1 MYEIPSLC
9 GKNTENLQ
17 KFEMRW
23 CFINVFKMC
32 EVTISRECTKQ
43 QRQMYAAQQLWGLDL
58 RIRKKKFPETVKFRQ
73 GLVYVDMSFRR
84 HLRTGNCVFVD
95 ILCRESV
102 FHCTVGNHKLITVLN
117 IFAAARDTRRY
128 PRNIAFCF
136 WWMSDFL
143 PTFALFFHN
152 FFMSI
157 YKNSDRLRQICGD
170 LGFLSRLCGCLK
182 FWRS

>member
-17 KFEMRW
+17 KFEMW
-23 CFINVFKMC
+23 CCFFNVLTCAKIRL
-32 EVTISRECTKQ
+32 VVNVRKQ
-43 QRQMYAAQQLWGLDL
+43 QRQKRFSRANLKENEET
-58 RIRKKKFPETVKFRQ
+58 RKRRYRATIKFRQ

-84 HLRTGNCVFVD
+84 HLPTGNCVFVD

-128 PRNIAFCF
+128 PRNIISWIYNRC
-136 WWMSDFL
+136 ML
-143 PTFALFFHN
+143 LALVSACVFV
-152 FFMSI
+152 
-157 YKNSDRLRQICGD
+157 K
-170 LGFLSRLCGCLK
+170 K
-182 FWRS
+182 F

>member
-43 QRQMYAAQQLWGLDL
+43 QRQKRFSGVNLKENEET
-58 RIRKKKFPETVKFRQ
+58 RKRRYRATIKFRQ

-128 PRNIAFCF
+128 PRNIAF
-136 WWMSDFL
+136 FL
-143 PTFALFFHN
+143 TDEWFHT
-152 FFMSI
+152 
-157 YKNSDRLRQICGD
+157 RL
-170 LGFLSRLCGCLK
+170 LGSR
-182 FWRS
+182 S

>member
-9 GKNTENLQ
+9 GKNAENLQ

-43 QRQMYAAQQLWGLDL
+43 QRQKRFSGVKLKEKEKTRRGRYTKT
-58 RIRKKKFPETVKFRQ
+58 IKFRQ

-84 HLRTGNCVFVD
+84 HLLSGNCVFID
-95 ILCRESV
+95 TLCRESV
-102 FHCTVGNHKLITVLN
+102 FHCTVGDHKLITVLN

-128 PRNIAFCF
+128 PRNIAFF
-136 WWMSDFL
+136 FL
-143 PTFALFFHN
+143 TDEWFHT
-152 FFMSI
+152 
-157 YKNSDRLRQICGD
+157 RL
-170 LGFLSRLCGCLK
+170 LGSR
-182 FWRS
+182 S